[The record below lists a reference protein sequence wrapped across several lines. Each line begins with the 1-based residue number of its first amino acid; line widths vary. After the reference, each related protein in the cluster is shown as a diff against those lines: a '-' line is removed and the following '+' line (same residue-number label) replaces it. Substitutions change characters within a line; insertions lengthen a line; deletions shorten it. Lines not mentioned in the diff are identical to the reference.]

1 MSTSLAYH
9 TQGIVGFQHHSFQ
22 YSEGEVIQRLKRKE
36 FRCPKCFHCSVN
48 AHHYRTRR
56 IQGLPYGGMK
66 VYFEVELHRIYCPRC
81 RALSVEELPFLSHP
95 KARITKALERTI
107 IELRPEMTIHAI
119 SNYFHLDWRIV
130 KACEKRYLKRKFRR
144 IKLKHVKI
152 IGIDEIAIGHTAAG
166 KTAYWTIVRDLDS
179 GAVLHVDQGKDGDAL
194 RAFLLLLRRSKA
206 EIEVVAMDM
215 GKAFIHWVKEHLPSA
230 QIVFDHFHVIKLMN
244 EKLDLVRR
252 RIAAKLDADERAIL
266 KNQRF
271 TLLRNEENL
280 SSEATAYLAKIKQ
293 TFQELA
299 DVHMMKEALRSIYSV
314 AQNVSQ
320 AEDALLRWVK
330 AAQKIQSDQL
340 HKMAKT
346 ILQYWDGILG
356 FWRFGNMTNA
366 SMEGFNNKVR
376 TMLRQAYGYRDHEY
390 MRLKIFNLPNNNLKI
405 II

>member
-22 YSEGEVIQRLKRKE
+22 YSEGKVIQRLKRKE

-119 SNYFHLDWRIV
+119 SN
-130 KACEKRYLKRKFRR
+130 LKRKFRR

-194 RAFLLLLRRSKA
+194 RAFLLLL
-206 EIEVVAMDM
+206 
-215 GKAFIHWVKEHLPSA
+215 
-230 QIVFDHFHVIKLMN
+230 
-244 EKLDLVRR
+244 
-252 RIAAKLDADERAIL
+252 
-266 KNQRF
+266 
-271 TLLRNEENL
+271 
-280 SSEATAYLAKIKQ
+280 
-293 TFQELA
+293 
-299 DVHMMKEALRSIYSV
+299 
-314 AQNVSQ
+314 
-320 AEDALLRWVK
+320 
-330 AAQKIQSDQL
+330 
-340 HKMAKT
+340 
-346 ILQYWDGILG
+346 
-356 FWRFGNMTNA
+356 
-366 SMEGFNNKVR
+366 
-376 TMLRQAYGYRDHEY
+376 
-390 MRLKIFNLPNNNLKI
+390 
-405 II
+405 

>member
-166 KTAYWTIVRDLDS
+166 KTAYWTIVRVLDS
-179 GAVLHVDQGKDGDAL
+179 GAVL
-194 RAFLLLLRRSKA
+194 FMWIKA
-206 EIEVVAMDM
+206 RTAMLSELFYFCCE
-215 GKAFIHWVKEHLPSA
+215 G
-230 QIVFDHFHVIKLMN
+230 QKL
-244 EKLDLVRR
+244 KL
-252 RIAAKLDADERAIL
+252 K
-266 KNQRF
+266 
-271 TLLRNEENL
+271 
-280 SSEATAYLAKIKQ
+280 
-293 TFQELA
+293 
-299 DVHMMKEALRSIYSV
+299 
-314 AQNVSQ
+314 
-320 AEDALLRWVK
+320 
-330 AAQKIQSDQL
+330 
-340 HKMAKT
+340 
-346 ILQYWDGILG
+346 
-356 FWRFGNMTNA
+356 
-366 SMEGFNNKVR
+366 
-376 TMLRQAYGYRDHEY
+376 
-390 MRLKIFNLPNNNLKI
+390 
-405 II
+405 